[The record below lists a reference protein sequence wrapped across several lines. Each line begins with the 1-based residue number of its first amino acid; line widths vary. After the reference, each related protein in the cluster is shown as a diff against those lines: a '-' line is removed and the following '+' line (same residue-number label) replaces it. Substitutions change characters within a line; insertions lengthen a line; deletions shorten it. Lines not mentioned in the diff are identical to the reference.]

1 MNREVPGRRSE
12 STDPRAIRTRKA
24 LVQAAVKL
32 LETHAAADLNVSQ
45 IVKEA
50 GVSRQVFYQHFTDRD
65 GLILATAQDMIKDA
79 YEGFAARFSIDGDF
93 QASVAALMETLT
105 GHYQATLHIIE
116 SPVHGVIDQEVV
128 QIMLPTMREE
138 LRTRAT
144 GWNDAD
150 EQLLDD
156 MAKFYIAGCQHLLE
170 EGVREGATPEEI
182 GRRIE
187 LVRRVLIRD

>member
-32 LETHAAADLNVSQ
+32 LETHAVADLNVSQ

-79 YEGFAARFSIDGDF
+79 YEGFAARFSIDRDF
-93 QASVAALMETLT
+93 EAAVTALMTTLT
-105 GHYQATLHIIE
+105 GHYEATVHIID
-116 SPVHGVIDQEVV
+116 SPVHSMLDQEVV
-128 QIMLPTMREE
+128 AIMLPTVREE
-138 LRTRAT
+138 LRSRADE
-144 GWNDAD
+144 WNDAD

-170 EGVREGATPEEI
+170 EGVREGATPDEI